1 MKTWCVKQKER
12 KGKEDGYRLHSVT
25 SLASRCTSQ
34 VIERKDHFL
43 APGNKKNVLFTTT
56 PYTSFPCHETR
67 FQIM

>member
-43 APGNKKNVLFTTT
+43 APGNKKMSSLPQLRIQVFLVMRQDF
-56 PYTSFPCHETR
+56 R
-67 FQIM
+67 